1 MNVYLAWF
9 ISDIVRSALPLLV
22 SSGVVG
28 LIEPINPWSVHNYNM
43 DSFQDGLDL
52 VKKLNHPN
60 IKLQLDLF
68 HLQQLEGNLS
78 RNIEKYL
85 PYVGHIQIAQ
95 ASERNFNISLKYLLQ
110 VPLRGEPN
118 SPGEIDYE
126 YIFALLKRLG
136 YSGYI
141 GLEYKPVSD
150 TETGLKWITEMGQLD
165 RL

>member
-1 MNVYLAWF
+1 M
-9 ISDIVRSALPLLV
+9 V

-95 ASERNFNISLKYLLQ
+95 ASERNFNILLKYLLQ
-110 VPLRGEPN
+110 VPSRGEPN
-118 SPGEIDYE
+118 SPGEIDYK

>member
-1 MNVYLAWF
+1 
-9 ISDIVRSALPLLV
+9 
-22 SSGVVG
+22 
-28 LIEPINPWSVHNYNM
+28 M

-95 ASERNFNISLKYLLQ
+95 
-110 VPLRGEPN
+110 VPSRGEPD
-118 SPGEIDYE
+118 SPGEIDYK
-126 YIFALLKRLG
+126 YIFDLLKRLG

-141 GLEYKPVSD
+141 GLEYKPVND
-150 TETGLKWITEMGQLD
+150 TKTGLQWITEMGQLD
-165 RL
+165 CL

>member
-1 MNVYLAWF
+1 MVQNINVYLAQF

-95 ASERNFNISLKYLLQ
+95 ASERSFNILLKYIHICCRFHQGESRTRRGRLTTSTF
-110 VPLRGEPN
+110 LRC
-118 SPGEIDYE
+118 
-126 YIFALLKRLG
+126 
-136 YSGYI
+136 
-141 GLEYKPVSD
+141 
-150 TETGLKWITEMGQLD
+150 
-165 RL
+165 

>member
-1 MNVYLAWF
+1 M
-9 ISDIVRSALPLLV
+9 V

-28 LIEPINPWSVHNYNM
+28 LIEPINPWSVPNYNM

-95 ASERNFNISLKYLLQ
+95 ASEGNFNI
-110 VPLRGEPN
+110 
-118 SPGEIDYE
+118 
-126 YIFALLKRLG
+126 
-136 YSGYI
+136 
-141 GLEYKPVSD
+141 
-150 TETGLKWITEMGQLD
+150 
-165 RL
+165 

>member
-1 MNVYLAWF
+1 
-9 ISDIVRSALPLLV
+9 
-22 SSGVVG
+22 
-28 LIEPINPWSVHNYNM
+28 M

-52 VKKLNHPN
+52 VNKLNHPN

-95 ASERNFNISLKYLLQ
+95 ASGGNFNISLKNYFLQ
-110 VPLRGEPN
+110 VPSRGEPD
-118 SPGEIDYE
+118 SPGEIDYK
-126 YIFALLKRLG
+126 YIFDLLKRLG

-141 GLEYKPVSD
+141 GLEYKPVTD
-150 TETGLKWITEMGQLD
+150 TKTGLQWITEMGQLD
-165 RL
+165 CL